1 MKIAWFSAGVSSA
14 VATKLSNPDRIFY
27 NPVADMHP
35 DTYRFIHDCE
45 VWFNKPVEIM
55 RGRVDNVEDACRLA
69 SCLVIPRSFTACTKH
84 LKIAVRKVWEKNNPG
99 RHTYIWGM
107 DLKEA
112 ERAEKLVAR
121 NPDHDHEF
129 PLITA
134 KINKKEAHGYLAKA
148 GIKRP
153 AMYYEGY
160 PNNNCLGCIR
170 GKLGYWNKIR
180 IEYPAIFASRAK
192 MERVIGYSIMPG
204 VYLDELSPERGRKL
218 KPIVAECGAACEVL

>member
-55 RGRVDNVEDACRLA
+55 RGRVDSVEDACRLA

-84 LKIAVRKVWEKNNPG
+84 LKIAVRKRWEKDNPG
-99 RHTYIWGM
+99 RHVYVWGM
-107 DLKEA
+107 DLEEA
-112 ERAEKLVAR
+112 ERAEYLVGR
-121 NPDHDHEF
+121 NPDYDHEF
-129 PLITA
+129 PLIA
-134 KINKKEAHGYLAKA
+134 ARMNKKEAHGYLAKA

-153 AMYYEGY
+153 SMYDEGY

-192 MERVIGYSIMPG
+192 LERVIGHSIMPG